1 MVRND
6 AYLYCKGIVKTEHF
20 FTSALTLRQMSKH
33 KDDKHSRDESRA
45 EWSLGNND
53 SSRDAPNDS
62 AQRPIELSPDD
73 QALEQP
79 SEVAALLEQVANKD
93 KEIAELKDKYLRA
106 LADTDNIRKRMR
118 QQSEDTVR
126 LQRENLLR
134 DLLPITDNLER
145 AVEAARG
152 GGNGKPIVEGVEMVL
167 RSLLDFLR
175 SNGVSPRESVG
186 RPFDPQFHEAVDH
199 VESGEHPPNTV
210 ISEFHRGYQVG
221 ERVLR
226 PARVAVAKAPSGAPS
241 SDRPHRKHGQDGGG
255 DGK

>member
-1 MVRND
+1 M
-6 AYLYCKGIVKTEHF
+6 G
-20 FTSALTLRQMSKH
+20 KH
-33 KDDKHSRDESRA
+33 KDEKHRHQESEA
-45 EWSLGNND
+45 EWSLGHD
-53 SSRDAPNDS
+53 EPRPAPDDPS
-62 AQRPIELSPDD
+62 QRPIELSPDD
-73 QALEQP
+73 QASAQ
-79 SEVAALLEQVANKD
+79 SVDVAALHEQIANKD
-93 KEIAELKDKYLRA
+93 KEIADLKDKYLRA

-118 QQSEDTVR
+118 QQTEDSIR
-126 LQRENLLR
+126 LQRESLLR

-152 GGNGKPIVEGVEMVL
+152 GGNGKPIVEGVELVL

-199 VESGEHPPNTV
+199 VESGTHPPNTV

-226 PARVAVAKAPSGAPS
+226 PARVAVAKAPSHDGP
-241 SDRPHRKHGQDGGG
+241 PRKNGEGGG
-255 DGK
+255 DVENN

>member
-1 MVRND
+1 
-6 AYLYCKGIVKTEHF
+6 
-20 FTSALTLRQMSKH
+20 MSKH
-33 KDDKHSRDESRA
+33 KDEKHRHHESAA
-45 EWSLGNND
+45 EWSLGHD
-53 SSRDAPNDS
+53 ERGPTDDPAE
-62 AQRPIELSPDD
+62 RTIELGRDD
-73 QALEQP
+73 LAAPQSVEM
-79 SEVAALLEQVANKD
+79 AALREQIANKD
-93 KEIAELKDKYLRA
+93 KEVAELKDKYLRA
-106 LADTDNIRKRMR
+106 LADTENIRKRMR

-175 SNGVSPRESVG
+175 TNGVIPRESVG

-226 PARVAVAKAPSGAPS
+226 PARVAVAKAPSRGHPS
-241 SDRPHRKHGQDGGG
+241 RNNGEDGDGGVENN
-255 DGK
+255 

>member
-1 MVRND
+1 
-6 AYLYCKGIVKTEHF
+6 
-20 FTSALTLRQMSKH
+20 MSKH
-33 KDDKHSRDESRA
+33 KDDKHRNHESGA
-45 EWSLGNND
+45 EWSLGHD
-53 SSRDAPNDS
+53 ESRPGQPAPNDP
-62 AQRPIELSPDD
+62 AQRPIELSPED
-73 QALEQP
+73 QAAEQP
-79 SEVAALLEQVANKD
+79 AEVAELREQLANKD
-93 KEIAELKDKYLRA
+93 KEIAELKDRYLRA

-118 QQSEDTVR
+118 QQSEDAIR

-226 PARVAVAKAPSGAPS
+226 PARVAVAKAPSSASPS
-241 SDRPHRKHGQDGGG
+241 DGPPRKDSDGGG
-255 DGK
+255 GENNNH

>member
-1 MVRND
+1 
-6 AYLYCKGIVKTEHF
+6 
-20 FTSALTLRQMSKH
+20 MSKH
-33 KDDKHSRDESRA
+33 KDEKHRHHDSAAESSLGHESREPA
-45 EWSLGNND
+45 D
-53 SSRDAPNDS
+53 DS
-62 AQRPIELSPDD
+62 AGRSIEPGPGDSATP
-73 QALEQP
+73 QS
-79 SEVAALLEQVANKD
+79 SETAALREQIAAKD
-93 KEIAELKDKYLRA
+93 KEVAELKDKYLRA
-106 LADTDNIRKRMR
+106 LADTENIRKRMR

-167 RSLLDFLR
+167 RSLLDLLR
-175 SNGVSPRESVG
+175 INGVIPRESVG

-210 ISEFHRGYQVG
+210 INEFHRGYQVG

-226 PARVAVAKAPSGAPS
+226 PARVAVAKAPSREDPS
-241 SDRPHRKHGQDGGG
+241 RKNGEDGDGGVENN
-255 DGK
+255 

>member
-1 MVRND
+1 
-6 AYLYCKGIVKTEHF
+6 
-20 FTSALTLRQMSKH
+20 MSKH
-33 KDDKHSRDESRA
+33 KDEKYRHRDSGA
-45 EWSLGNND
+45 EWSMGHD
-53 SSRDAPNDS
+53 EHKPGDDPAAS
-62 AQRPIELSPDD
+62 PIELSQDD
-73 QALEQP
+73 ITAPQSPEI
-79 SEVAALLEQVANKD
+79 AALREQIANKD

-106 LADTDNIRKRMR
+106 LADTENVRKRTR

-134 DLLPITDNLER
+134 DLLPVTDNLER

-175 SNGVSPRESVG
+175 ANGVVPRESVG

-210 ISEFHRGYQVG
+210 INEFHRGYQVG

-226 PARVAVAKAPSGAPS
+226 PARVAVAKAPSHLS
-241 SDRPHRKHGQDGGG
+241 RKNGEDGDGGVENN
-255 DGK
+255 